1 MLENALYS
9 ILSPEGFSSI
19 LWKDSSRAAEA
30 AELMRMTASEI
41 REMGLID
48 DVLPEPEGGA
58 QAGDGGAFAG
68 EIKKYLVN
76 SVKELMAE
84 PLETLLGKRYAK
96 LRSFGQDAVVGK

>member
-1 MLENALYS
+1 
-9 ILSPEGFSSI
+9 
-19 LWKDSSRAAEA
+19 
-30 AELMRMTASEI
+30 
-41 REMGLID
+41 MGLID